1 MSTLGDEDV
10 RGLDVAVDDAF
21 GVGGVESVGNLD
33 SDGEQ
38 ASRSIGR
45 LPIKC
50 FRVLPSRNSMAMNAW
65 PFSSPMS

>member
-38 ASRSIGR
+38 R
-45 LPIKC
+45 L
-50 FRVLPSRNSMAMNAW
+50 
-65 PFSSPMS
+65 